1 MLTSPW
7 FMIGAA
13 VSFLSTTPWSL
24 LLLLTPLVGVRLYEP
39 HDREVCARI
48 QRRLTATSR
57 ITDGGRGV
65 GYACG
70 FWYFGHVS
78 AYETNGTWRYDTW
91 VFCTQH
97 TYDRLSKD
105 HTEESVTAS
114 VPNMPE
120 RSNMITM
127 LERTGPFSSTWF
139 RRRKIRCSVQPR
151 DPQTIVMKEI
161 MDHYYCHGHTVALL
175 HGPPGTGKSMVSI
188 LLADALKGTFC
199 NTLRPWQPGDVL
211 TDLYNESE
219 PTVDKPLIVSFDE
232 IDIVLAAI
240 RVGIPQH
247 KNIPTSVHDK
257 GGWNRMFD
265 SIGRGLLPHL
275 IVVMSTNVDASV
287 LDALDCAYLRKGRV
301 DVVCAM

>member
-1 MLTSPW
+1 
-7 FMIGAA
+7 MIGAA
-13 VSFLSTTPWSL
+13 ASFLSTTPWSL
-24 LLLLTPLVGVRLYEP
+24 FLLLTPLFGMRLYEP
-39 HDREVCARI
+39 HDKEVCARI
-48 QRRLTATSR
+48 QRRFTWTSR

-78 AYETNGTWRYDTW
+78 AYETNGTWRYDAW

-97 TYDRLSKD
+97 TYERLSKD
-105 HTEESVTAS
+105 PTESVTTTTEET
-114 VPNMPE
+114 PPKT
-120 RSNMITM
+120 ITM
-127 LERTGPFSSTWF
+127 LERTGPFSSTWY

-151 DPQTIVMKEI
+151 DPQTSVMKEI
-161 MDHYYCHGHTVALL
+161 MDHYYANGHTVALL
-175 HGPPGTGKSMVSI
+175 HGPPGTGKSMISI
-188 LLADALKGTFC
+188 LLADALRGMFC

-232 IDIVLAAI
+232 IDVVLATI
-240 RVGIPQH
+240 RAGIPQH

-275 IVVMSTNVDASV
+275 IVVMSTNVDPST
-287 LDALDCAYLRKGRV
+287 LDAFDCAYLRKGRV
-301 DVVCAM
+301 DVVCAMT